1 MLNQGSSDG
10 GTERR
15 PTVRSAAVPDAGKT
29 TTGGSVRSG
38 RTLPARVGHRHR
50 DIARALSGHLLSLA
64 NLVGVPV
71 LDADGDKAGRLHD
84 VVVRWDTKSQH
95 PPVVAVLVSAGRSIN
110 RLGIAD
116 VALRQKEVRVAAA
129 SIAVSS
135 KTLRD
140 DEFSLAEDLLDH
152 QLVDVAGVEVVRAA
166 DLYLA
171 KRDGS
176 WELEGI
182 DVGLRAYLRR
192 VLPRHR
198 ACPPPSRSIGWSQLQ
213 AFVPRDPE
221 KSGGDPQRPAAA
233 AGIPGTTVRL
243 AQPASQLHRLRVGE
257 VVELLSGL
265 GRAQQAQLVTMAD
278 SEVVADALGRLDPK
292 TLDALMAELEP
303 ADQAKLL
310 ALTDRRGDT

>member
-1 MLNQGSSDG
+1 MVDHGGSEE

-15 PTVRSAAVPDAGKT
+15 PTVHSAAGPDAGKT
-29 TTGGSVRSG
+29 GGSVTSG
-38 RTLPARVGHRHR
+38 RKLATRVGRRHQA
-50 DIARALSGHLLSLA
+50 IARALSGHLLSVA

-84 VVVRWDTKSQH
+84 VVVRWDRKSPY
-95 PPVVAVLVSAGRSIN
+95 PPAVAVLVNSGRSIN
-110 RLGIAD
+110 RLEIAD
-116 VALRQKEVRVAAA
+116 VTLRQKDVRVAAT

-135 KTLRD
+135 RTLHA

-171 KRDGS
+171 NRDGS

-192 VLPRHR
+192 VLPRR
-198 ACPPPSRSIGWSQLQ
+198 RSCPPPSRSIGWSQLQ

-221 KSGGDPQRPAAA
+221 KSGGKPQRPAAG
-233 AGIPGTTVRL
+233 AGMPGTTVRL

-278 SEVVADALGRLDPK
+278 SEVVADALERLDPK